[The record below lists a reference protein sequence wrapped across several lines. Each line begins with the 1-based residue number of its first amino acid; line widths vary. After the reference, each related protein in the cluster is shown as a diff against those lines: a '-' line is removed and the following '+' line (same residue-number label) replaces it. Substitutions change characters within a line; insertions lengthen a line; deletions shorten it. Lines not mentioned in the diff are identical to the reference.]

1 MEDQHLLPGR
11 RTDITCRDISSGTT
25 WALDVSVA
33 DPQKGFPHSN
43 AATVI
48 GSAAATRESEKT
60 THYAA
65 ALRDRPD
72 VKLFPLVIETFGCFG
87 ASFNNFLRQC
97 SRRGAS
103 HVRDLSGAT
112 DSLPQLFES
121 NFYKRI
127 SLIHQREQA
136 RTVCRRAQIRFT
148 EGVNHV
154 PSESAF
160 SEMASVALL
169 RPPPL
174 ACPSIAF
181 PRAQG
186 PASTRHV
193 SLGRAVG
200 TTRRSTRGGLRVR
213 AEQGSGAG
221 GTEQRGAEREKESR
235 NELRLMSVAPM
246 PVAALAAADALRE
259 LLEPYGELV
268 RSWDLPDWLIH
279 WGHPGNMAVVL
290 LAMGGYGSY
299 LGWQI
304 RLASTPEAKEA
315 ARAAH
320 PPIMAFMFLFFAIG
334 ATGGL
339 TSLVTTGRPI
349 FESPHAYSGMAGLV
363 LLTIQTALT
372 AFFKGNPDLRGVH
385 GFLGIFIMHAAAS
398 ALATMATTFPSAMQ
412 EEAFLKAVAVELAKL
427 GFRKDNGIALVNTCR
442 DEVCRPVVSIID
454 REFGLSFNISGLGGL
469 VNCGKVGFK
478 AAMSHSP
485 EFPCDVD
492 GNLKERYIF
501 FAFPHVSIGE
511 SGEVGSLLRRGR
523 GKPSSACGALIAI
536 NNDINNGVA
545 PSMDSDDPEYTLLR
559 KKIMAKVSGGNKSLV
574 DVTRAALAAINED
587 LEKLISLTV
596 DPATA
601 DYAVI
606 TGVQIHSGD
615 QIPGQ
620 PFRIER
626 TCDYI
631 APDKMYAVVRGQK
644 YDLKVETPKSEGVAA
659 MV

>member
-1 MEDQHLLPGR
+1 MAAVAQNSAFLAAPALSSMEQA
-11 RTDITCRDISSGTT
+11 CS
-25 WALDVSVA
+25 VSMSV
-33 DPQKGFPHSN
+33 
-43 AATVI
+43 
-48 GSAAATRESEKT
+48 
-60 THYAA
+60 
-65 ALRDRPD
+65 
-72 VKLFPLVIETFGCFG
+72 
-87 ASFNNFLRQC
+87 
-97 SRRGAS
+97 
-103 HVRDLSGAT
+103 
-112 DSLPQLFES
+112 SLPT
-121 NFYKRI
+121 I
-127 SLIHQREQA
+127 QA
-136 RTVCRRAQIRFT
+136 KQ
-148 EGVNHV
+148 
-154 PSESAF
+154 
-160 SEMASVALL
+160 
-169 RPPPL
+169 
-174 ACPSIAF
+174 
-181 PRAQG
+181 Q
-186 PASTRHV
+186 
-193 SLGRAVG
+193 
-200 TTRRSTRGGLRVR
+200 RRSL
-213 AEQGSGAG
+213 
-221 GTEQRGAEREKESR
+221 
-235 NELRLMSVAPM
+235 VA
-246 PVAALAAADALRE
+246 VAALTARDLQSKSLEQLRAMARMKGITGNNKAQLISALTGGAAASKPSSYASTAAFSGDEAL
-259 LLEPYGELV
+259 LQSKTLGELRALASAKGLRGDTKAEIIKLLLSV
-268 RSWDLPDWLIH
+268 GGVTPAPAAPAMSFSAEALSPVVPTTQSAFARLSDEMAATLSSSASASLRSLSVPEGSTLATSSRAAIPAFSGLKAHRGLSASAGVQTCTCVSCGRSCACPCAKCGNRRTSIVAMASGDSQFASVSQSTAAPAAPATSALI
-279 WGHPGNMAVVL
+279 PAVVG
-290 LAMGGYGSY
+290 AGA
-299 LGWQI
+299 LG
-304 RLASTPEAKEA
+304 A
-315 ARAAH
+315 ATYVA
-320 PPIMAFMFLFFAIG
+320 
-334 ATGGL
+334 
-339 TSLVTTGRPI
+339 VKK
-349 FESPHAYSGMAGLV
+349 
-363 LLTIQTALT
+363 LT
-372 AFFKGNPDLRGVH
+372 ASPAAAPAAPAPSPPAVTSVPPS
-385 GFLGIFIMHAAAS
+385 GIVPRAKHAAAS

-469 VNCGKVGFK
+469 VNCGKVGFG

-523 GKPSSACGALIAI
+523 GKASSACGALIAI

-559 KKIMAKVSGGNKSLV
+559 KKIMAKVSGGDQSLV

-596 DPATA
+596 NPATA

-644 YDLKVETPKSEGVAA
+644 YELKVETPKSQGVAA

>member
-1 MEDQHLLPGR
+1 MAATLSSSASASLRSLYIPEGSSLSTFSRAAIPGFSGLKAQKALSASAAQTCTCITCAKCGNRRTSVIAMASGDSQFASVSQTTAAPAAPATSALLPAVVGA
-11 RTDITCRDISSGTT
+11 G
-25 WALDVSVA
+25 AL
-33 DPQKGFPHSN
+33 G
-43 AATVI
+43 AATYVAVKKLTA
-48 GSAAATRESEKT
+48 SPAAAP
-60 THYAA
+60 AA
-65 ALRDRPD
+65 A
-72 VKLFPLVIETFGCFG
+72 
-87 ASFNNFLRQC
+87 AS
-97 SRRGAS
+97 APAATPAPP
-103 HVRDLSGAT
+103 SG
-112 DSLPQLFES
+112 
-121 NFYKRI
+121 I
-127 SLIHQREQA
+127 
-136 RTVCRRAQIRFT
+136 V
-148 EGVNHV
+148 
-154 PSESAF
+154 
-160 SEMASVALL
+160 
-169 RPPPL
+169 
-174 ACPSIAF
+174 
-181 PRAQG
+181 PRA
-186 PASTRHV
+186 
-193 SLGRAVG
+193 
-200 TTRRSTRGGLRVR
+200 
-213 AEQGSGAG
+213 
-221 GTEQRGAEREKESR
+221 K
-235 NELRLMSVAPM
+235 
-246 PVAALAAADALRE
+246 
-259 LLEPYGELV
+259 
-268 RSWDLPDWLIH
+268 
-279 WGHPGNMAVVL
+279 
-290 LAMGGYGSY
+290 
-299 LGWQI
+299 
-304 RLASTPEAKEA
+304 
-315 ARAAH
+315 
-320 PPIMAFMFLFFAIG
+320 
-334 ATGGL
+334 
-339 TSLVTTGRPI
+339 
-349 FESPHAYSGMAGLV
+349 
-363 LLTIQTALT
+363 
-372 AFFKGNPDLRGVH
+372 
-385 GFLGIFIMHAAAS
+385 HAAAS

-536 NNDINNGVA
+536 NNDINSGAA

-559 KKIMAKVSGGNKSLV
+559 KKIMTKVSGSNLSLV

-587 LEKLISLTV
+587 LEKLIALTV

-644 YDLKVETPKSEGVAA
+644 YQLKVETPKSEGVAA

>member
-1 MEDQHLLPGR
+1 MAATLSSSASATLRSLSIPERSTFSSSSRTAIPGFSGLKAQKALSASAQTCTCMTCAKCGNR
-11 RTDITCRDISSGTT
+11 RTGVVAMASADNQFAS
-25 WALDVSVA
+25 VS
-33 DPQKGFPHSN
+33 Q
-43 AATVI
+43 
-48 GSAAATRESEKT
+48 SAAAPAAPAATALLPAIVGAGALGAATYVAVKKLTASP
-60 THYAA
+60 AA
-65 ALRDRPD
+65 APAAPAPSSPA
-72 VKLFPLVIETFGCFG
+72 VTSVPP
-87 ASFNNFLRQC
+87 
-97 SRRGAS
+97 
-103 HVRDLSGAT
+103 SG
-112 DSLPQLFES
+112 
-121 NFYKRI
+121 I
-127 SLIHQREQA
+127 
-136 RTVCRRAQIRFT
+136 V
-148 EGVNHV
+148 
-154 PSESAF
+154 
-160 SEMASVALL
+160 
-169 RPPPL
+169 
-174 ACPSIAF
+174 
-181 PRAQG
+181 PRA
-186 PASTRHV
+186 
-193 SLGRAVG
+193 
-200 TTRRSTRGGLRVR
+200 
-213 AEQGSGAG
+213 
-221 GTEQRGAEREKESR
+221 K
-235 NELRLMSVAPM
+235 
-246 PVAALAAADALRE
+246 
-259 LLEPYGELV
+259 
-268 RSWDLPDWLIH
+268 
-279 WGHPGNMAVVL
+279 
-290 LAMGGYGSY
+290 
-299 LGWQI
+299 
-304 RLASTPEAKEA
+304 
-315 ARAAH
+315 
-320 PPIMAFMFLFFAIG
+320 
-334 ATGGL
+334 
-339 TSLVTTGRPI
+339 
-349 FESPHAYSGMAGLV
+349 
-363 LLTIQTALT
+363 
-372 AFFKGNPDLRGVH
+372 
-385 GFLGIFIMHAAAS
+385 HAAAS

-469 VNCGKVGFK
+469 VNCGKVGFG

-523 GKPSSACGALIAI
+523 GKASSACGALIAI

-559 KKIMAKVSGGNKSLV
+559 KKIMTKVSPGGNQSLV

-596 DPATA
+596 NPATA

-644 YDLKVETPKSEGVAA
+644 YELKVETPKSQGVAA

>member
-1 MEDQHLLPGR
+1 MAATLSSSATASLRSLSITEGSTLATSSRAAIPAFSGLKAHRGLSASAGVQTCTCVSCGRSCACPCAKCGNR
-11 RTDITCRDISSGTT
+11 RTSIVAMASGDSQFASVSQSTAAPAAPAT
-25 WALDVSVA
+25 SALIPAVVGA
-33 DPQKGFPHSN
+33 GALG
-43 AATVI
+43 AATYVAVKKLTA
-48 GSAAATRESEKT
+48 SPAAAP
-60 THYAA
+60 AA
-65 ALRDRPD
+65 PAPSPPA
-72 VKLFPLVIETFGCFG
+72 VTSVPP
-87 ASFNNFLRQC
+87 
-97 SRRGAS
+97 
-103 HVRDLSGAT
+103 SG
-112 DSLPQLFES
+112 
-121 NFYKRI
+121 I
-127 SLIHQREQA
+127 
-136 RTVCRRAQIRFT
+136 V
-148 EGVNHV
+148 
-154 PSESAF
+154 
-160 SEMASVALL
+160 
-169 RPPPL
+169 
-174 ACPSIAF
+174 
-181 PRAQG
+181 PRA
-186 PASTRHV
+186 
-193 SLGRAVG
+193 
-200 TTRRSTRGGLRVR
+200 
-213 AEQGSGAG
+213 
-221 GTEQRGAEREKESR
+221 K
-235 NELRLMSVAPM
+235 
-246 PVAALAAADALRE
+246 
-259 LLEPYGELV
+259 
-268 RSWDLPDWLIH
+268 
-279 WGHPGNMAVVL
+279 
-290 LAMGGYGSY
+290 
-299 LGWQI
+299 
-304 RLASTPEAKEA
+304 
-315 ARAAH
+315 
-320 PPIMAFMFLFFAIG
+320 
-334 ATGGL
+334 
-339 TSLVTTGRPI
+339 
-349 FESPHAYSGMAGLV
+349 
-363 LLTIQTALT
+363 
-372 AFFKGNPDLRGVH
+372 
-385 GFLGIFIMHAAAS
+385 HAAAS

-469 VNCGKVGFK
+469 VNCGKVGFG

-523 GKPSSACGALIAI
+523 GKASSACGALIAI

-559 KKIMAKVSGGNKSLV
+559 KKIMAKVSGGDQSLV

-596 DPATA
+596 NPATA

-644 YDLKVETPKSEGVAA
+644 YDLKVETPKSQGVAA

>member
-1 MEDQHLLPGR
+1 MAATLSSSASASLRSLSVPEGSTLSSSSRAAIPAFSGLKAHRGLSASAGVQSCTSVSSYCPCAKCGNRRTNIVAMASGDSQFASVSQSTAAPAAPATSALLPAVVGA
-11 RTDITCRDISSGTT
+11 G
-25 WALDVSVA
+25 AL
-33 DPQKGFPHSN
+33 G
-43 AATVI
+43 AATYVAVKKLTA
-48 GSAAATRESEKT
+48 SPAAAP
-60 THYAA
+60 AA
-65 ALRDRPD
+65 PAPSSPA
-72 VKLFPLVIETFGCFG
+72 VTSVPP
-87 ASFNNFLRQC
+87 
-97 SRRGAS
+97 
-103 HVRDLSGAT
+103 SG
-112 DSLPQLFES
+112 
-121 NFYKRI
+121 I
-127 SLIHQREQA
+127 
-136 RTVCRRAQIRFT
+136 V
-148 EGVNHV
+148 
-154 PSESAF
+154 
-160 SEMASVALL
+160 
-169 RPPPL
+169 
-174 ACPSIAF
+174 
-181 PRAQG
+181 PRA
-186 PASTRHV
+186 
-193 SLGRAVG
+193 
-200 TTRRSTRGGLRVR
+200 
-213 AEQGSGAG
+213 
-221 GTEQRGAEREKESR
+221 K
-235 NELRLMSVAPM
+235 
-246 PVAALAAADALRE
+246 
-259 LLEPYGELV
+259 
-268 RSWDLPDWLIH
+268 
-279 WGHPGNMAVVL
+279 
-290 LAMGGYGSY
+290 
-299 LGWQI
+299 
-304 RLASTPEAKEA
+304 
-315 ARAAH
+315 
-320 PPIMAFMFLFFAIG
+320 
-334 ATGGL
+334 
-339 TSLVTTGRPI
+339 
-349 FESPHAYSGMAGLV
+349 
-363 LLTIQTALT
+363 
-372 AFFKGNPDLRGVH
+372 
-385 GFLGIFIMHAAAS
+385 HAAAS

-469 VNCGKVGFK
+469 VNCGKVGFG

-559 KKIMAKVSGGNKSLV
+559 KKIMAKVSPGGNQSLV

-596 DPATA
+596 NPATA

-644 YDLKVETPKSEGVAA
+644 YDLKVETPKSQGVAA

>member
-1 MEDQHLLPGR
+1 
-11 RTDITCRDISSGTT
+11 
-25 WALDVSVA
+25 
-33 DPQKGFPHSN
+33 
-43 AATVI
+43 
-48 GSAAATRESEKT
+48 
-60 THYAA
+60 
-65 ALRDRPD
+65 
-72 VKLFPLVIETFGCFG
+72 
-87 ASFNNFLRQC
+87 
-97 SRRGAS
+97 
-103 HVRDLSGAT
+103 
-112 DSLPQLFES
+112 
-121 NFYKRI
+121 
-127 SLIHQREQA
+127 
-136 RTVCRRAQIRFT
+136 
-148 EGVNHV
+148 
-154 PSESAF
+154 
-160 SEMASVALL
+160 
-169 RPPPL
+169 
-174 ACPSIAF
+174 
-181 PRAQG
+181 
-186 PASTRHV
+186 
-193 SLGRAVG
+193 
-200 TTRRSTRGGLRVR
+200 
-213 AEQGSGAG
+213 
-221 GTEQRGAEREKESR
+221 
-235 NELRLMSVAPM
+235 
-246 PVAALAAADALRE
+246 
-259 LLEPYGELV
+259 
-268 RSWDLPDWLIH
+268 
-279 WGHPGNMAVVL
+279 
-290 LAMGGYGSY
+290 
-299 LGWQI
+299 
-304 RLASTPEAKEA
+304 
-315 ARAAH
+315 
-320 PPIMAFMFLFFAIG
+320 
-334 ATGGL
+334 
-339 TSLVTTGRPI
+339 
-349 FESPHAYSGMAGLV
+349 
-363 LLTIQTALT
+363 
-372 AFFKGNPDLRGVH
+372 
-385 GFLGIFIMHAAAS
+385 
-398 ALATMATTFPSAMQ
+398 MQ

-536 NNDINNGVA
+536 NNDINNGTA

-559 KKIMAKVSGGNKSLV
+559 KKIMAKVSPGGNQSLV

-644 YDLKVETPKSEGVAA
+644 YALKVETPKSQGVAA